1 MGRLAKVS
9 VSTKNQSLEAPMEI
23 IANDRLNAEDVRELT
38 ERLLR
43 EQLSLEVE
51 GYKITTSMVLNVL
64 LKAAVE
70 KRSIDAVCADLTDV
84 VDSNTLREALNR
96 VLTVEDLRQ
105 HEAEFNAALAKC
117 IPSAMPRRSLEMA
130 IDFHDEPYYGKS
142 EATQAYTCRGEAHDG
157 TTYFWR
163 IASLYVIGRGVR
175 ITLALTYVLPKERP
189 FSILQRLLKRRAAL
203 GFRARVLY
211 LDKGFC
217 TGAIIRLLQ
226 KTHQPAVIA
235 CPIRGK
241 AGKGGTRALCQGRK
255 HYRTRYTF
263 TDGTRADLAVV
274 PTLKRDKKTGKYRRT
289 WLVYVLIHLD
299 WSAKTTQQRYRRR
312 FGIESSYRQL
322 GQVRAHTNSRNV
334 ALRFFFLA
342 LGLLLLD
349 VWTFLRCAC
358 SRVIGP
364 GPFRLDRNRF
374 RLARFI
380 AFLRRAIE
388 QVYGTTDAIPIDRA

>member
-1 MGRLAKVS
+1 
-9 VSTKNQSLEAPMEI
+9 MEI
-23 IANDRLNAEDVRELT
+23 IAKDRLNAEDVRDLT

-43 EQLSLEVE
+43 EQLSLQVE

-70 KRSIDAVCADLTDV
+70 KRSIEAVCADLTDV

-96 VLTVEDLRQ
+96 VLTVEDLRK
-105 HEAEFNAALAKC
+105 HETEFNAALAEC
-117 IPSAMPRRSLEMA
+117 IPAAMPRHGLEMA
-130 IDFHDEPYYGKS
+130 IDCHDEPYYGKS
-142 EATQAYTCRGEAHDG
+142 EARQAYTCRGEAHEG

-163 IASLYVIGRGVR
+163 VASLYVMWRGAR
-175 ITLALTYVLPKERP
+175 FTLALTYVLPKESAL
-189 FSILQRLLKRRAAL
+189 SILQRLLKRRAAL
-203 GFRARVLY
+203 GFRAKVLY

-217 TGAIIRLLQ
+217 TGNIIRYLQ
-226 KTHQPAVIA
+226 NTHQPTVIA

-241 AGKGGTRALCQGRK
+241 VGQGGTRALCKGRK

-263 TDGTRADLAVV
+263 SDGTHADLAVV
-274 PTLKRDKKTGKYRRT
+274 PTLKLVKKTGKHKRT
-289 WLVYVLIHLD
+289 WLIYVLIHLD
-299 WSAKTTQQRYRRR
+299 WSAKKAQQRYRRR

-358 SRVIGP
+358 SRRLTQ
-364 GPFRLDRNRF
+364 GPFRLELNLF

-388 QVYGTTDAIPIDRA
+388 RAYGTTESIPIYAFADKP

>member
-1 MGRLAKVS
+1 
-9 VSTKNQSLEAPMEI
+9 MEI
-23 IANDRLNAEDVRELT
+23 IPKDRLNAEDVRELT

-43 EQLSLEVE
+43 EQLSLNFE
-51 GYKITTSMVLNVL
+51 GYKTTTSMVLNVL

-70 KRSIDAVCADLTDV
+70 KRSIEAVCADLADV
-84 VDSNTLREALNR
+84 VDSNTLREAINR

-105 HEAEFNAALAKC
+105 HEAEFNAALAEC
-117 IPSAMPRRSLEMA
+117 IPAALPRQGLEMA

-142 EATQAYTCRGEAHDG
+142 EARQAYTCRGEAHEG

-163 IASLYVIGRGVR
+163 IASLYVIWHGARF
-175 ITLALTYVLPKERP
+175 TLALTYVLPKESTL
-189 FSILQRLLKRRAAL
+189 SILQRLLKRRAAL
-203 GFRARVLY
+203 GYRAKVLY

-217 TGAIIRLLQ
+217 TGEIIRYLQ
-226 KTHQPAVIA
+226 KTHQPSVIA

-241 AGKGGTRALCQGRK
+241 KGQGGTRVLCKGRK

-263 TDGTRADLAVV
+263 TDGTSADLAVV
-274 PTLKRDKKTGKYRRT
+274 PTLKLVKKTGKHKRT

-299 WSAKTTQQRYRRR
+299 WSAKKAQQRDRRR

-322 GQVRAHTNSRNV
+322 GQVRAHTNSRNI

-358 SRVIGP
+358 SRRLIQ
-364 GPFRLDRNRF
+364 GPFRLDLNHF

-388 QVYGTTDAIPIDRA
+388 RVYGTTDSIPIYAFSDKP

>member
-1 MGRLAKVS
+1 
-9 VSTKNQSLEAPMEI
+9 MEI
-23 IANDRLNAEDVRELT
+23 ITKDQLNAEDVREMT

-43 EQLSLEVE
+43 EQLSLRIE

-70 KRSIDAVCADLTDV
+70 KRSIEAVCADLTEV

-96 VLTVEDLRQ
+96 ELRAEDVRE
-105 HEAEFNAALAKC
+105 HEAEFNAALAECLPAALPKQG
-117 IPSAMPRRSLEMA
+117 LEMA
-130 IDFHDEPYYGKS
+130 IDFHDEPSYGKS
-142 EATQAYTCRGEAHDG
+142 AVSQAYTCRGEAHEG
-157 TTYFWR
+157 TTHFWR
-163 IASLYVIGRGVR
+163 IASLYVLWRGAR
-175 ITLALTYVLPKERP
+175 FTLALTYVLPKESP
-189 FSILQRLLKRRAAL
+189 LSILQRLLQRRADL
-203 GFRARVLY
+203 GIRAQVLY

-217 TGAIIRLLQ
+217 TGDIIRHLQ
-226 KTHQPAVIA
+226 DTHQPTVIA

-241 AGKGGTRALCQGRK
+241 QGGTRALCQGRK
-255 HYRTRYTF
+255 HYRARYTF
-263 TDGTRADLAVV
+263 TDGTPADLAVV
-274 PTLKRDKKTGKYRRT
+274 PTLKPSATTGKRQRT
-289 WLVYVLIHLD
+289 WLLYVLIHLD
-299 WSAKTTQQRYRRR
+299 WSAKHAQRRYRRR

-358 SRVIGP
+358 ARRLTQ
-364 GPFRLDRNRF
+364 GPFRLEPNLF

-388 QVYGTTDAIPIDRA
+388 RAYGTTDSIPIYAFSAKS

>member
-1 MGRLAKVS
+1 
-9 VSTKNQSLEAPMEI
+9 MEI
-23 IANDRLNAEDVRELT
+23 IAKDRLNAEDVRELT

-70 KRSIDAVCADLTDV
+70 KRSIEAMCADLTDV
-84 VDSNTLREALNR
+84 VDSNPMREAINR

-105 HEAEFNAALAKC
+105 HETEFNAGLAEC
-117 IPSAMPRRSLEMA
+117 IPSAMPRRGLEMA
-130 IDFHDEPYYGKS
+130 IDFHDEPFYGKS
-142 EATQAYTCRGEAHDG
+142 EAMQAYTCRGEAQDG

-163 IASLYVIGRGVR
+163 IASLYGIGRGVR
-175 ITLALTYVLPKERP
+175 ITLALTYVLPKESAL
-189 FSILQRLLKRRAAL
+189 SILQRLLKRGAAL
-203 GFRARVLY
+203 GVRAKVLY

-217 TGAIIRLLQ
+217 SGEIIGYLQ
-226 KTHQPAVIA
+226 KIHQPTVIA

-241 AGKGGTRALCQGRK
+241 KGKGGTRALCHGRK

-263 TDGTRADLAVV
+263 TDGTTADLAIV
-274 PTLKRDKKTGKYRRT
+274 PTLKRDKKTRKQKRT

-299 WSAKTTQQRYRRR
+299 WSAKQAQQRYRRR

-334 ALRFFFLA
+334 ALRFFYLA
-342 LGLLLLD
+342 LALVLLN
-349 VWTFLRCAC
+349 VWIYLRCVCTRIIAK
-358 SRVIGP
+358 
-364 GPFRLDRNRF
+364 GPFRLDLNQF

-388 QVYGTTDAIPIDRA
+388 AVYGTTMSIPIYTW